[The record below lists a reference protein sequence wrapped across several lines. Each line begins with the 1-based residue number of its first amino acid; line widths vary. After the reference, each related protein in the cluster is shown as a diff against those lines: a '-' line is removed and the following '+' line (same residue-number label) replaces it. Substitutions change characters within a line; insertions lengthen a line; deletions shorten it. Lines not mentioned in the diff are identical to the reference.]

1 MDSVG
6 QPPYMF
12 GLLFAWTLSF
22 FYLAPQETIGLN
34 GWLKSYLPVHLEP
47 SVLFQKMLLPSNA
60 LQQLPVGW
68 SLYVEVVFSLLM
80 PLLWLIA
87 KRLHWILLLPLL
99 AYAYN
104 GPSHFP
110 PLQWSFDFVF
120 GLILFCERERLGNWV
135 GRMPRVAQALLGI
148 LGLVLFAAP
157 TNLIITPPELLR
169 VAIGCAICL
178 VAVLYMP
185 SVRRIF
191 ETRPMRKVGQ
201 ISYSVYLVHLPIL
214 LLIAPL
220 VINANTPWRN
230 LAAVLITVIPL
241 SLLGGELGHR
251 LIEKPTIRLGRW
263 CSGWIRSKQGP

>member
-1 MDSVG
+1 MRER
-6 QPPYMF
+6 
-12 GLLFAWTLSF
+12 
-22 FYLAPQETIGLN
+22 ETIREN
-34 GWLKSYLPVHLEP
+34 FMRK
-47 SVLFQKMLLPSNA
+47 
-60 LQQLPVGW
+60 
-68 SLYVEVVFSLLM
+68 
-80 PLLWLIA
+80 PLATL
-87 KRLHWILLLPLL
+87 
-99 AYAYN
+99 
-104 GPSHFP
+104 
-110 PLQWSFDFVF
+110 
-120 GLILFCERERLGNWV
+120 
-135 GRMPRVAQALLGI
+135 PRVAQELLGI

-214 LLIAPL
+214 LLITPL
-220 VINANTPWRN
+220 VINANTPWQN

-251 LIEKPTIRLGRW
+251 LIEKPTIRLG
-263 CSGWIRSKQGP
+263 C